1 MKLLKNNLL
10 FVKKTKFFDN
20 KTKMMRAVSFKPPGA
35 ISDLS
40 IIQVLMPSI
49 RENECLIKV
58 KYTGLNRADL
68 LQRQGKYPVPAG
80 ESETLGLE
88 CSGIIEE
95 SKSPLWKKGDRVMG
109 LLGGGGYAE
118 YARINHNHLLNI
130 PSQMSFK
137 QAAALPEAWLT
148 AFQLIYWI
156 GDIKTRLSDAS
167 ELSYLV
173 HAGASGV
180 GTSLIQIIKMILQ
193 SENLF
198 VTVGSEEKKKF
209 LNEKLSVNPAFIIN
223 YKTQDFKEEIQ
234 RLTNSKGVDY
244 IFDCVGGSYWDKNVD
259 SLAQDG
265 IWALYGLMGQGSVNG
280 DLLARLMRKR
290 GQIRSTTLRSRS
302 IDYKKELIQDFN
314 KTLMDRF
321 VDGTLETII
330 DSEFDIEQVQKAH
343 ERMETNQNV
352 GKIVLKISE

>member
-1 MKLLKNNLL
+1 
-10 FVKKTKFFDN
+10 
-20 KTKMMRAVSFKPPGA
+20 MMRAVSHKPPGA
-35 ISDLS
+35 ITDLS
-40 IIQVLMPSI
+40 IIQAIIPIVK
-49 RENECLIKV
+49 ENECLIKV

-80 ESETLGLE
+80 ESEILGLE

-95 SKSPLWKKGDRVMG
+95 SKSFLWKKGDRVMG

-118 YARINHNHLLNI
+118 YARVNHGHLLNI
-130 PSQMSFK
+130 PLQMSFK

-148 AFQLIYWI
+148 AFQLLYWI
-156 GDIKTRLSDAS
+156 ADIKSRISKAS
-167 ELSYLV
+167 EFSYLV

-180 GTSLIQIIKMILQ
+180 GTSLIQIITKVLQ
-193 SENLF
+193 SKNIF
-198 VTVGSEEKKKF
+198 VTVGSEEKKKYLHEKF
-209 LNEKLSVNPAFIIN
+209 SLNSNSIIN

-244 IFDCVGGSYWDKNVD
+244 IFDCVGGSYWEKNVE

-265 IWALYGLMGQGSVNG
+265 IWVLYGLMGQGSVNG

-290 GQIRSTTLRSRS
+290 GQIRATTLRSRS
-302 IDYKKELIQDFN
+302 IDYKTELIQDFN
-314 KTLMDRF
+314 RTLMDKF
-321 VDGTLETII
+321 VDGTLETIL
-330 DSEFDIEQVQKAH
+330 DSEFDMEQVQKAH